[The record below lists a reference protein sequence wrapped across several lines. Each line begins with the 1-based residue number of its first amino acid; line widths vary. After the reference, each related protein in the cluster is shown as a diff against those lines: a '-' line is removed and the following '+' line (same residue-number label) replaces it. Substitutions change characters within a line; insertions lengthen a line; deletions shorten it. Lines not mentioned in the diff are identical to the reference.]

1 MRKSLIS
8 IIIGLVLLFALCAQ
22 AGGEPLVIYSADAAG
37 QFVKVW
43 NDYYAETGSKLWG
56 SYYRSLDNKSVRA
69 MCITYN
75 SNNEEVGYE
84 TDLIPGN
91 ASLLFIY
98 EPQTEDCS
106 FCIIADKLEGEPE
119 KVVIRYGDQEIND
132 AKIGNSHEKVD
143 MWGFTVT
150 ENEFLELIQQDRIS
164 VEYTIDGT
172 ARSVEIDPKTTPY
185 IYEMCFW
192 LMKGEMYCNT
202 SYERYQS
209 AELLPEDYR
218 PTPETHAGAENRYSF
233 LDDLDGIDRAAKS
246 IFYVEALDR
255 EGNMLRRATGFV
267 AFDEH
272 LLVTNQHVIQGAF
285 SLKVE
290 GEDGSRYFLDQVV
303 VSDKTR
309 DIAILLFPEGEKY
322 EALEMDAEKE
332 LKRGQSVVA
341 IGNPIGF
348 RGTVSYGN
356 ISAFPRMEGY
366 GGLKCIQFTAP
377 MSHGS
382 SGGCLFDD
390 AGKLIGVSSGVG
402 VSEYNG
408 EVGENI
414 SLAVPIS
421 VVLELYGQWNKT
433 DTETLG
439 TERSWNMTGTDE

>member
-1 MRKSLIS
+1 MRKSLVS
-8 IIIGLVLLFALCAQ
+8 IIAAAVLLFAAFPQ
-22 AGGEPLVIYSADAAG
+22 AVSEPLVICSADAAG

-43 NDYYAETGSKLWG
+43 NDYYTASGSKLWG

-69 MCITYN
+69 LCITYN
-75 SNNEEVGYE
+75 SNNEEVGYG

-98 EPQTEDCS
+98 EPQTEEYS
-106 FCIIADKLEGEPE
+106 FCIVAEKLEGEPE
-119 KVVIRYGDQEIND
+119 KAVIRYGDREID
-132 AKIGNSHEKVD
+132 DVKVGNGHDGVD
-143 MWGFTVT
+143 MWGITVT
-150 ENEFLELIQQDRIS
+150 LNEFLELMQQDGIT

-172 ARSVEIDPKTTPY
+172 VRSVEINPKNAPY

-192 LMKGEMYCNT
+192 LMKGEMYSNT

-209 AELLPEDYR
+209 AELLPEGYR
-218 PTPETHAGAENRYSF
+218 PTPEPQAEESSQYSF
-233 LDDLDGIDRAAKS
+233 MEDLDGIDRAARS
-246 IFYVEALDR
+246 VFYVEALDR
-255 EGNMLRRATGFV
+255 EGNMLRRASGFV

-272 LLVTNQHVIQGAF
+272 LFITNQHVIQGAYR
-285 SLKVE
+285 LKVE
-290 GEDGSRYFLDQVV
+290 GEDGSQYFLDQVV
-303 VSDKTR
+303 MSDKNR
-309 DIAILLFPEGEKY
+309 DIAILLFPGGEKY
-322 EALEMDAEKE
+322 DVPEMDAEKE
-332 LKRGQSVVA
+332 LKRGQPVVA

-356 ISAFPRMEGY
+356 ISAFPQMAGY

-408 EVGENI
+408 EIGENI
-414 SLAVPIS
+414 SIAVPIS
-421 VVLELYGQWNKT
+421 VVQELYGMWNKT

-439 TERSWNMTGTDE
+439 TDRAWDMTGISE

>member
-1 MRKSLIS
+1 MRKSLTS
-8 IIIGLVLLFALCAQ
+8 GIIVFILLFTLCFQ
-22 AGGEPLVIYSADAAG
+22 AGGEPLVICSADAAG

-43 NDYYAETGSKLWG
+43 NDYYAENGSKLWG

-69 MCITYN
+69 LCITYN
-75 SNNEEVGYE
+75 SNNEEVGYR
-84 TDLIPGN
+84 TDLIPAH

-98 EPQTEDCS
+98 EPQTENYS
-106 FCIIADKLEGEPE
+106 FCVVADKLEGEPE
-119 KVVIRYGDQEIND
+119 KAVIRCGDLEIDD
-132 AKIGNSHEKVD
+132 AKIGNSHDSVD
-143 MWGFTVT
+143 MWGITVT
-150 ENEFLELIQQDRIS
+150 LNEFLELIQQDQIT
-164 VEYTIDGT
+164 VIYTIDGQE
-172 ARSVEIDPKTTPY
+172 RNVEIDPKTTPY
-185 IYEMCFW
+185 IYDMCFW

-218 PTPETHAGAENRYSF
+218 QAPETHAGAENRYSF

-285 SLKVE
+285 SLKAE

-303 VSDKTR
+303 VSDKRR

-439 TERSWNMTGTDE
+439 TDRSWNMTGTDK

>member
-1 MRKSLIS
+1 MHKSLIS
-8 IIIGLVLLFALCAQ
+8 IITVLVLLFDLSSQ
-22 AGGEPLVIYSADAAG
+22 AGSEPLVICSADAAG

-69 MCITYN
+69 LCITYN
-75 SNNEEVGYE
+75 SNNEEVGYR
-84 TDLIPGN
+84 TDLIPGT

-98 EPQTEDCS
+98 EPQTEYYS
-106 FCIIADKLEGEPE
+106 FCVFADKLEGEPE
-119 KVVIRYGDQEIND
+119 KAVIRYGDQEIDD
-132 AKIGNSHEKVD
+132 ATIGNSHESVD
-143 MWGFTVT
+143 MWGITVT
-150 ENEFLELIQQDRIS
+150 LNEFLELIQQDQIT
-164 VEYTIDGT
+164 VEYTIDGKKQ
-172 ARSVEIDPKTTPY
+172 SVEIDPKTTPY
-185 IYEMCFW
+185 IYDMCFW
-192 LMKGEMYCNT
+192 LMKGEIYCNT

-209 AELLPEDYR
+209 AELLPEGFR
-218 PTPETHAGAENRYSF
+218 PATEARTETEPQYSF
-233 LDDLDGIDRAAKS
+233 LEDLDGIDRAAKS
-246 IFYVEALDR
+246 IFYVEAQDR

-272 LLVTNQHVIQGAF
+272 LFITNQHVIQGAYT
-285 SLKVE
+285 LKAE

-303 VSDKTR
+303 ISDKNR
-309 DIAILLFPEGEKY
+309 DIAILLFPDGEKY
-322 EALEMDAEKE
+322 ESLEMDAEKE
-332 LKRGQSVVA
+332 LKRGQPVVA

-356 ISAFPRMEGY
+356 ISAFPRMSGY

-439 TERSWNMTGTDE
+439 TDLSWNMTGTGE